1 MWQQIRAWSA
11 TAIREMCYRVTVTQ
25 TAPPARNVTPAMKIA
40 VSNLV
45 ISQPLRMARLNC
57 LTVGWP
63 ANSYLIAA
71 LLSGETMTLPRIHQ
85 DYFEGRGQML

>member
-1 MWQQIRAWSA
+1 M
-11 TAIREMCYRVTVTQ
+11 IREVCVTADSRVERDGDSTMPEAGRPCAGCRIYYADYRIAVAQ

-57 LTVGWP
+57 LTARWL
-63 ANSYLIAA
+63 ANN
-71 LLSGETMTLPRIHQ
+71 
-85 DYFEGRGQML
+85 

>member
-1 MWQQIRAWSA
+1 M
-11 TAIREMCYRVTVTQ
+11 IREVYVTADSRLERDGDSTMPEGRCASCRISYRMAVAQ

-57 LTVGWP
+57 LTARV
-63 ANSYLIAA
+63 AS
-71 LLSGETMTLPRIHQ
+71 E
-85 DYFEGRGQML
+85 